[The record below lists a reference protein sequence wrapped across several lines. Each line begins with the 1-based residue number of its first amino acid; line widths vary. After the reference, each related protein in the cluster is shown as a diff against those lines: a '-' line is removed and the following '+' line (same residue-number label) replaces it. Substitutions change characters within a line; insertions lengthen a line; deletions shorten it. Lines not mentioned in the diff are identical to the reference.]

1 MADTLAIALPAEG
14 GHPDAPTARLILPA
28 DAPEEQW
35 HAVRRAGLG
44 GSNIAALYGL
54 DKRHGARRVYEE
66 KNGYREPDNTY
77 TKWGRRLEASIAE
90 GFEEDYGLATRKPP
104 GTFAHI
110 EHPWAIANV
119 DRFVLDADGRAV
131 APLECK
137 NKSEY
142 LSGEWEGD
150 EPPDGP
156 ALQAHWYMA
165 VGGWS
170 HAYVA
175 GLIGG
180 NRLQVFR
187 LERDEELIEELFR
200 YCGDWY
206 QRHVVEGLP
215 PAVDGLEATTEL
227 LARLWEV
234 QPAEVVEVDLGK
246 ARDLRA
252 RRAALCEQIE
262 ALEAELNAVENEMR
276 DAAGAGEIVKAGGRP
291 AWSWKQNGNFAP
303 SRFRTEQPELAAK
316 YTRLV
321 EAIDTDRLKEDHP
334 KIYRQY
340 RARVLRVPAKEL

>member
-1 MADTLAIALPAEG
+1 MADTLTLAAPRAG
-14 GHPDAPTARLILPA
+14 AHPDAPTARLILPA
-28 DAPEEQW
+28 DASEKQW
-35 HAVRRAGLG
+35 HAVRAASLG
-44 GSNIAALYGL
+44 GSDIGAIYML
-54 DKRHGARRVYEE
+54 DERRGPRRVFEE
-66 KNGYREPDNTY
+66 KHGYREPDNTY

-90 GFEEDYGLATRKPP
+90 GFEEDYGLATRRPP

-110 EHPWAIANV
+110 DRPWAIANV

-142 LSGEWEGD
+142 LSDEWEGD

-200 YCGDWY
+200 FCGEWH

-215 PAVDGLEATTEL
+215 PAVDGLAATTEL
-227 LARLWEV
+227 LARLWDVKPEAV
-234 QPAEVVEVDLGK
+234 TQVDLDK

-252 RRAALCEQIE
+252 RRAALVEQIK
-262 ALEAELNAVENEMR
+262 ALESDLTTVENEMR
-276 DAAGAGEIVKAGGRP
+276 DLAGAKEIVKTDRHL

-303 SRFRTEQPELAAK
+303 SRFKKEQPELAAK

-321 EAIDTDRLKEDHP
+321 EAIDTDRLKEEHP
-334 KIYRQY
+334 DIYRKY
-340 RARVLRVPAKEL
+340 RARVLRVPTKEL